1 MSNLLDRVADEARK
15 FRPLA
20 VLLWLLSAPFY
31 VLGLLVGAL
40 WVVGSYAVAAVKVG
54 IADARARKDGGT

>member
-1 MSNLLDRVADEARK
+1 MSNLIDKVAVEARQ

-20 VLLWLLSAPFY
+20 VLLWLISAPFY
-31 VLGLLVGAL
+31 VLGFVAGLA
-40 WVVGSYAVAAVKVG
+40 WVAGSYVVAAVKVG